1 MIRHSAAIFDA
12 FFSPLIAAF
21 RFCRRVLSR
30 RASGPRLGSMSE
42 GWITQHR
49 ASRHKN

>member
-12 FFSPLIAAF
+12 FFSPLIAVF
-21 RFCRRVLSR
+21 RFCGRVMSH
-30 RASGPRLGSMSE
+30 RASGAQLGRMSE